1 MFYIVNYTY
10 NPNTAVSNR
19 LLGYYAALD
28 KLGITTTVVY
38 LAPDEQRINISYKNI
53 NIIYIHNRFHHRNKI
68 LKYIQIQHNIKNF
81 LKRLHKGD
89 VVYTYGVN
97 PITASLLKIK
107 GIQVYAEKTEH
118 VTINSGGR
126 VTSLDQR
133 NMIKV
138 AKKLNGLF
146 VISEPLRK
154 SFIDFGVD
162 SSKIKIINMTVNPDR
177 FIGLTKRKV
186 ADRYIAYCGTV
197 SNNKDGV
204 DQLLKSFGIIAK
216 KIPDIKL
223 YIIGDT
229 PLTEDKSNNLEL
241 IMSLG
246 ISDKV
251 VFTGVVSIQDMPQLL
266 KDAEALVL
274 DRPDSIQ
281 AQCGFPTKL
290 GEYLLTENPVIVTK
304 VGDIP
309 KFLTDGVSALLAE
322 ERNPEDFASKI
333 EWVLSH
339 KEEAAEI
346 GKRGALV
353 ALKNFNCEIETKK
366 IIDFIM
372 KKS

>member
-1 MFYIVNYTY
+1 M
-10 NPNTAVSNR
+10 
-19 LLGYYAALD
+19 
-28 KLGITTTVVY
+28 
-38 LAPDEQRINISYKNI
+38 
-53 NIIYIHNRFHHRNKI
+53 
-68 LKYIQIQHNIKNF
+68 
-81 LKRLHKGD
+81 
-89 VVYTYGVN
+89 
-97 PITASLLKIK
+97 
-107 GIQVYAEKTEH
+107 
-118 VTINSGGR
+118 
-126 VTSLDQR
+126 
-133 NMIKV
+133 
-138 AKKLNGLF
+138 
-146 VISEPLRK
+146 
-154 SFIDFGVD
+154 
-162 SSKIKIINMTVNPDR
+162 SS
-177 FIGLTKRKV
+177 
-186 ADRYIAYCGTV
+186 
-197 SNNKDGV
+197 
-204 DQLLKSFGIIAK
+204 
-216 KIPDIKL
+216 
-223 YIIGDT
+223 
-229 PLTEDKSNNLEL
+229 
-241 IMSLG
+241 G
-246 ISDKV
+246 ISNKV